1 MKQSR
6 ADILHGRKCSYCVFS
21 PQAAADD
28 LKWREKVEKWIV
40 LVAHW
45 QHVFYSIYVGIVLR
59 VLKRI
64 KLIVLLS
71 FFS

>member
-1 MKQSR
+1 MKQPSTL
-6 ADILHGRKCSYCVFS
+6 APTFNKAGSVPTVFLS
-21 PQAAADD
+21 PDD
-28 LKWREKVEKWIV
+28 DPNELKVEKRIV